1 MNNIIL
7 KMLLVILFSMKADRK
22 FGSNNL
28 KHLIYF
34 LYHSNADNNQ
44 FIKCAS
50 QKKDKFCKFIFI
62 YSFHQS
68 FLGYVSR
75 FRFRF
80 TCRMSDRL
88 KYEYFLC
95 RLFTV
100 NTQKQVFSSV
110 LD

>member
-28 KHLIYF
+28 KRLMYF
-34 LYHSNADNNQ
+34 LYHANADNNQ

-50 QKKDKFCKFIFI
+50 QKRIKS
-62 YSFHQS
+62 SFHQR

-88 KYEYFLC
+88 KCEYLLC
-95 RLFTV
+95 RLSIV

>member
-28 KHLIYF
+28 EHLIYF
-34 LYHSNADNNQ
+34 LYHAN
-44 FIKCAS
+44 
-50 QKKDKFCKFIFI
+50 DKFCKFIFI